1 MKILVLPAI
10 LAVAAAALAS
20 SLQPADAIV
29 SALPTAAHG
38 PYSDYQHSLLI
49 AFFTLVCSVPLVTMV
64 MHYYRMQ
71 WGRRSVLTRYNSNK
85 DRSKRLDQS
94 ING

>member
-1 MKILVLPAI
+1 MKILVLLAI

-29 SALPTAAHG
+29 SVLPTAAHG

-49 AFFTLVCSVPLVTMV
+49 AFFTLVCSVLLVTMV

-71 WGRRSVLTRYNSNK
+71 WGRRSVLTR
-85 DRSKRLDQS
+85 
-94 ING
+94 

>member
-1 MKILVLPAI
+1 MKILVLLAI

-29 SALPTAAHG
+29 SVLPTAAHG
-38 PYSDYQHSLLI
+38 LYSDYQHSLLI
-49 AFFTLVCSVPLVTMV
+49 AFFTLICSVLLVTMV
-64 MHYYRMQ
+64 MCTITGCSGEGGQ
-71 WGRRSVLTRYNSNK
+71 SSPDNSNK